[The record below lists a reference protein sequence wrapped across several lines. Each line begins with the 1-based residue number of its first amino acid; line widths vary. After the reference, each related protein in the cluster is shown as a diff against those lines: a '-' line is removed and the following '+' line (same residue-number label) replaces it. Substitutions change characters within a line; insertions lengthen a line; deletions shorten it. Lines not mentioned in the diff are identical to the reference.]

1 MCLYRSSKREAQSH
15 HTHTT
20 HSSDGA
26 QFHIIIWQ
34 YLHRNSS
41 FEAIVSQPHSRAIE
55 QSMLRVELHRCI
67 YIGHDGCKKKYD
79 EKEGEKKKPMQT
91 RQLQTMQFQPWI
103 FFLLHHIQQGGKSL
117 SRISTQCSPYHFFF
131 FLIQHNRK
139 KNSFAFSA
147 VSSSIR
153 FFVRRKTL
161 NGKQLL
167 FLVAMCDFVI
177 FHENNSHRIYCVFC
191 CCCSSEHA

>member
-117 SRISTQCSPYHFFF
+117 SRTQHTMFTIPFF
-131 FLIQHNRK
+131 FLFDSTQPKKKLICLFSGFIVHQIFRQK
-139 KNSFAFSA
+139 KNSERETVI
-147 VSSSIR
+147 VSCCDVR
-153 FFVRRKTL
+153 FCNFP
-161 NGKQLL
+161 
-167 FLVAMCDFVI
+167 
-177 FHENNSHRIYCVFC
+177 
-191 CCCSSEHA
+191 